1 MSTSG
6 ERVAVVTGAAGG
18 IGRASLCAFAQ
29 AGYSVAALD
38 LDEAGARRSA
48 EETATAT
55 GRRAVGIGCD
65 VADWESVEGAFAR
78 VGQELGRLDALHA
91 NAGSEGYFDFED
103 ISIAELRRQIDVNLV
118 GQLYCIK
125 AALPLL
131 DRAGGG
137 AIVLTA
143 SVQGHL
149 TLPGCVPYAAAK
161 AGLMAVARA
170 LAVELGPKGI
180 RVNTISPGTIDTPML
195 ERSLD
200 GMNTEEV
207 DNLLAGVR
215 RANALGRIG
224 KPGDV
229 ASVAVFL
236 CSSGA
241 GYVTG
246 EDVVVDGGYLRVK
259 KF

>member
-1 MSTSG
+1 MLDD
-6 ERVAVVTGAAGG
+6 RVAVVTGAAGG
-18 IGRASLCAFAQ
+18 IGRASLEAFAV
-29 AGYSVAALD
+29 AGYAVAALD
-38 LDEAGARRSA
+38 LDEAGATRAA
-48 EETATAT
+48 EETATET

-65 VADWESVEGAFAR
+65 IADWGSVENAFAH
-78 VGQELGRLDALHA
+78 VAEALGRVDALHA
-91 NAGSEGYFDFED
+91 NVGSEGYFAFGEMA
-103 ISIAELRRQIDVNLV
+103 IAELRRQIDVNLV
-118 GQLYCIK
+118 GHLYCIK

-131 DRAGGG
+131 ERAGGG
-137 AIVLTA
+137 AIVITA

-170 LAVELGPKGI
+170 LSVELGPKGI

-195 ERSLD
+195 DRSLE
-200 GMNTEEV
+200 GMNV
-207 DNLLAGVR
+207 ADADNLLAGIR
-215 RANALGRIG
+215 GANALGRV
-224 KPGDV
+224 GDPREV

-241 GYVTG
+241 SYVTG